1 MLQLFFT
8 RHGETRWN
16 VENRLQ
22 GRLNS
27 DLTENGIRDAKLLGK
42 RLSTIDFD
50 VVYASPS
57 KRTVET
63 AKLIME
69 DRMVPLK
76 TDERLMEIHLGSW
89 EGRTTLEIQQSEPE
103 LFHFY
108 QEKPTLFKGTGE
120 SFENVKRRIESVL
133 MDLELKHPTG
143 HILIV
148 THGVVIKVLQTILK
162 ERSLDRVWEPPYI
175 EGTSLSIVKLV
186 EGKRSLVLEGDI
198 THKEAVRLDEK

>member
-27 DLTENGIRDAKLLGK
+27 DLTENGIRDAELLGK

-57 KRTVET
+57 KRAVET

-76 TDERLMEIHLGSW
+76 TDDRLMEIHLGSW

-120 SFENVKRRIESVL
+120 SFEDVKKRVESVL

>member
-8 RHGETRWN
+8 RHGETNWN

-22 GRLNS
+22 GRMNS

-42 RLSTIDFD
+42 RLTSIGFD
-50 VVYASPS
+50 AVYASPS

-63 AKLIME
+63 AKLIMA
-69 DRMVPLK
+69 DRTMPFK

-120 SFENVKRRIESVL
+120 TFEDVKKRLESVL
-133 MDLELKHPTG
+133 VDLERKHPTG
-143 HILIV
+143 NLLIV
-148 THGVVIKVLQTILK
+148 THGVVIKVLQSILK
-162 ERSLDRVWEPPYI
+162 ERSLDLVWEPPYI
-175 EGTSLSIVKLV
+175 DGTSLSIVQI
-186 EGKRSLVLEGDI
+186 EDGKRSLLLEGDI
-198 THKEAVRLDEK
+198 SHKEAIRVDKI